1 VNQRRKTDTKEIRSM
16 LNSEAEH
23 SIRKLRI
30 ALRFSLVDA
39 VSPWLVLLFYLT
51 DIDLI
56 WVVNVNF
63 VLLTLYLAVNYRVRT
78 PSKFVNYL
86 FFGAILLSLLKII
99 SSIYFKQDLQLNHA
113 FSYFYGLFMPMVAL
127 SFAKTVCSTDYEKI
141 HDEICSYALKYFYI
155 AVPTIFVYALLY
167 FYGQVAYFGLGVN
180 LHYIYP
186 FFLTGKML
194 PVAVFM
200 LLIVFSGKRSVLI
213 NYLAQTITFYGG
225 SIKDKFFSSVLLF
238 ITLLVTIFAL
248 VTYTSLLDRFSWIFE
263 GNFDWSDPYFL
274 LVAAGGRFEEVFGI
288 QNYFRAHPLD
298 VFFGSAP
305 GAYYIWAVDLSD
317 YNATKNYSHVTV
329 FGFIFRYGLVFA
341 IPLYGFFIW
350 RILKDLGS
358 RNPFYIVFVGVFT
371 SSLFGANLVID
382 PTSWIFIGLF
392 LSLRDGK
399 QRIKML

>member
-1 VNQRRKTDTKEIRSM
+1 M
-16 LNSEAEH
+16 LNSEAGH

-39 VSPWLVLLFYLT
+39 ISPWLVLLLYLT
-51 DIDLI
+51 DIDLV

-63 VLLTLYLAVNYRVRT
+63 VLLTAYLAVNYRVGT
-78 PSKFVNYL
+78 PSKFINYI
-86 FFGAILLSLLKII
+86 FFGAILLSLIKII

-113 FSYFYGLFMPMVAL
+113 FSYLYGLFMPMVAL
-127 SFAKTVCSTDYEKI
+127 SFAKIVSGVDYDKI
-141 HDEICSYALKYFYI
+141 HEEICSYALKYFYI
-155 AVPTIFVYALLY
+155 AVPTIIVYALLY
-167 FYGQVAYFGLGVN
+167 FSGQVSYFGLGVN

-194 PVAVFM
+194 PVAVFL
-200 LLIVFSGKRSVLI
+200 LLIVFSGKRSVLM
-213 NYLAQTITFYGG
+213 NYLLQTMAFYGG
-225 SIKDKFFSSVLLF
+225 SMKDRFFSSMLLF
-238 ITLLVTIFAL
+238 IALLFTIFIL
-248 VTYTSLLDRFSWIFE
+248 VTYTSLLDRFSWIFT
-263 GNFDWSDPYFL
+263 GDFDWTDPYFL

-317 YNATKNYSHVTV
+317 YSATKNYSHVTI